1 MLSPTD
7 FENPTPSRA
16 PRATACPQEGG
27 QEMPAKRK
35 QPFKK
40 ITMKMMDAA
49 RLAAFGYTAKEIS
62 QEMGVPVPTVNS
74 WIQDPGVQD
83 EIRKVIRSSQIMRV
97 TRAQRVLTEQM
108 EERDAGKGFLSQN
121 AANSILNR
129 YEAAVMGEEQQSIT
143 INFTSGVM
151 PVIGMPDSTDNDT
164 DEA

>member
-1 MLSPTD
+1 
-7 FENPTPSRA
+7 
-16 PRATACPQEGG
+16 
-27 QEMPAKRK
+27 MPAKRK

-83 EIRKVIRSSQIMRV
+83 EIRQVIRSSQIMRV

-129 YEAAVMGEEQQSIT
+129 YEAAVMGEKQQSIT
-143 INFTSGVM
+143 INFTSGIM
-151 PVIGMPDSTDNDT
+151 PVIGMPDSTDDDT